1 MWFERKNITH
11 EEAEKEYKRLI
22 ALEER
27 EDDEFDEYRIS
38 HMTNA
43 DDLEALKGIEDYN
56 GTKKT
61 KKK

>member
-1 MWFERKNITH
+1 MWYERKNITH
-11 EEAEKEYKRLI
+11 EEAEKEYKRTI

-38 HMTNA
+38 HMTSA
-43 DDLEALKGIEDYN
+43 DDLEVLKGIEDY
-56 GTKKT
+56 